1 MAFPTLALPHL
12 LLRLSHLPS
21 SLVVPGPLPLFS
33 RSSCQWV
40 DISELLPTQNP
51 LQCLL
56 SRWGQ
61 WASWWPVEQ
70 QRDRDGTGSHK
81 TGRCCFSFYPV
92 LPGPHWTLWPCPLGA
107 FLASASSTWL
117 PWKQGLQLW
126 SQCQGSQAQA
136 EKRKK
141 SSSLHPLYR
150 AWGSCHFLQKRNQD
164 KAFTTYPGPNP
175 RQFNGLLSPGAEEQ
189 YFALG
194 SNVSPT
200 LPSECKYLKTKPCPC
215 LTDALDGQVVC
226 ALLAWAK
233 FGESSQFILSPAGW
247 LWVRP
252 LVTRGAQFPSLRLL
266 IQAASLR

>member
-1 MAFPTLALPHL
+1 MAFPTLALPRL
-12 LLRLSHLPS
+12 PLRLSHLPS

-70 QRDRDGTGSHK
+70 QRERDGTGSHK
-81 TGRCCFSFYPV
+81 TGRCCFSSYPV

-117 PWKQGLQLW
+117 PWKRGLQLW

-141 SSSLHPLYR
+141 KAPP
-150 AWGSCHFLQKRNQD
+150 CTHF
-164 KAFTTYPGPNP
+164 TE
-175 RQFNGLLSPGAEEQ
+175 PGAPATS
-189 YFALG
+189 FRKG
-194 SNVSPT
+194 TRTKPSPPT
-200 LPSECKYLKTKPCPC
+200 LDPTQDNSM
-215 LTDALDGQVVC
+215 V
-226 ALLAWAK
+226 
-233 FGESSQFILSPAGW
+233 F
-247 LWVRP
+247 
-252 LVTRGAQFPSLRLL
+252 
-266 IQAASLR
+266 